1 MPESLEID
9 VDQLMERLRSN
20 SDKYR
25 SEKAPPPA
33 SAPLLE
39 NQRPAE
45 FDFLENS
52 YDIYHL
58 DFTSHRK
65 GIGRAVVFIKKI
77 LRQFLTPIL
86 ERQLA
91 LNAANARVASYVWEQ
106 LAVLREQ
113 QVAMQAQ
120 QVAMQAQQVAMQAQQ
135 VAMQEQQQVAIQA
148 QQAAMQEQ
156 QAVMQQQQAAT
167 LQALHGE
174 IIALGETLHGLQHDS
189 TQLRD
194 NAARLDHLQQEHAT
208 RVESALS
215 QRDKR
220 LVEGE
225 KAHAQLKTAQ
235 VLQERRLTMLLEEAR
250 RRLPEPF
257 NHDQLHAIADE
268 EKHVLEALYVSFE
281 DQFRGTRHDIKERF
295 RVYLPLLEEA
305 KLGSAQMPILD
316 VGCGRGE
323 WLELLYDTGLRAQGV
338 DQNRVLVEDCRRLGL
353 EVLEAEAVSCL
364 SGLPQESLGAVTGF
378 HIIEHLPLE
387 VLVKL
392 LDETVRVLKPGG
404 IAIFET
410 PNPEN
415 VLVGSHNFYLDPT
428 HRNPLPSGMMKFLA
442 EARGLCRV
450 TIMNLHPYPEF
461 HHLEEAGLDI
471 AKRFNKYFYGPQD
484 YAVVG
489 WKVS

>member
-20 SDKYR
+20 SGKHR

-39 NQRPAE
+39 NQRPAD
-45 FDFLENS
+45 FDFLNNS

-91 LNAANARVASYVWEQ
+91 LNAANARVASYLWDQ
-106 LAVLREQ
+106 LAVLQDQ
-113 QVAMQAQ
+113 QAVMQE
-120 QVAMQAQQVAMQAQQ
+120 QQ
-135 VAMQEQQQVAIQA
+135 VAMQEQQV
-148 QQAAMQEQ
+148 AMQEQ
-156 QAVMQQQQAAT
+156 QAVMQEQQVAMQEQQAAT

-174 IIALGETLHGLQHDS
+174 IFALGERLHGLQGDT

-194 NAARLDHLQQEHAT
+194 NAAIVDRLQQEHAT

-215 QRDKR
+215 ERDKR
-220 LVEGE
+220 FVEGE

-257 NHDQLHAIADE
+257 SQDQLQAIADE
-268 EKHVLEALYVSFE
+268 EKHALEALYVSFE

-305 KLGSAQMPILD
+305 KLASAQMPILD

-338 DQNRVLVEDCRRLGL
+338 DENRVLVEDCRRLGL
-353 EVLEAEAVSCL
+353 EVIEDEAVSYL

-428 HRNPLPSGMMKFLA
+428 HRNPLPSGTMKFLA

-461 HHLEEAGLDI
+461 HHLDEAGLDI